1 MARDEQALRDAMEH
15 SAAVLAAAGF
25 PRMPARVLMALTVA
39 DAGGLTAQEL
49 AEELGVSAAAIS
61 GAVRYLQTLGYVR
74 RTAQAGSRR
83 DRYELPADLWYGAS
97 FRKSPLFDS
106 LASLLDR
113 AVEAIDDPACRRHR
127 CGRRRWRGSTDLGT
141 TDAEPARRVG
151 GNPSRPLIQP
161 PPPPPRHTCA
171 HPTLGGP

>member
-25 PRMPARVLMALTVA
+25 PKMPARVLMALTVA

-49 AEELGVSAAAIS
+49 AKSSASARRRFPGRCATCRPSATCGALRRPAAGETATSCLPIS
-61 GAVRYLQTLGYVR
+61 A
-74 RTAQAGSRR
+74 
-83 DRYELPADLWYGAS
+83 YGAS

-113 AVEAIDDPACRRHR
+113 AVEAIDDPTSPASIRSEEMARFYR
-127 CGRRRWRGSTDLGT
+127 FLGT
-141 TDAEPARRVG
+141 RM
-151 GNPSRPLIQP
+151 PSLLDEWEEIRNV
-161 PPPPPRHTCA
+161 R
-171 HPTLGGP
+171 